1 MKTAFVAVEAD
12 ALEHARQVETI
23 VARIQARAA
32 EARPFVLV
40 AFGGLC
46 ALHGR
51 KFAHV
56 LLFVQSFNQR
66 GLPAVMRRV
75 RAFAQ
80 SYAAAKQRA
89 IASFH
94 ARSAYC
100 AAEARS
106 AAAAGEANAPTSHL
120 AMSAAQSPH
129 HRLSTLV
136 RVKAQMRHLA
146 TDMRHGARRGALL
159 ELAAQLLA
167 PKLIVDVV
175 IALYTATM
183 SALVSC
189 MSAGAA
195 KFALGTTLGRFIAL
209 HIHHRACSMCAYID
223 PPAKSDGTPGG
234 PAAAHAAGDA
244 QLEERSGCAPARA
257 PRSALARLIR
267 RWIGAASTAGC
278 AGVGLLCA
286 WRAERV
292 VSTVCTCY
300 MGAQALVAGGGELL
314 DRLGSG
320 DGSDRSL
327 ATAAGVRVRGDS
339 SVAPSE
345 HAAAISAPQQGAG
358 EEEAEERS
366 DAVLDPHAETR
377 WIITALTILGYVH
390 QRTEKRNPLPVVL
403 KMFLWPVLLLEARL
417 KGINFTKL
425 FFIMR
430 ETVWK

>member
-1 MKTAFVAVEAD
+1 MRTALDSVEAE
-12 ALEHARQVETI
+12 ALEHARQAETI
-23 VARIQARAA
+23 IARIQARAA
-32 EARPFVLV
+32 EVRPFVLIT
-40 AFGGLC
+40 FGGLC

-66 GLPAVMRRV
+66 GLPAVTRRV
-75 RAFAQ
+75 RAFAR
-80 SYAAAKQRA
+80 SYATAKQRA
-89 IASFH
+89 IASFE
-94 ARSAYC
+94 ARSAYR
-100 AAEARS
+100 AAEMRS
-106 AAAAGEANAPTSHL
+106 AAAASAADTPTSHL
-120 AMSAAQSPH
+120 GMSAAQLPH
-129 HRLSTLV
+129 PRLSTLV

-146 TDMRHGARRGALL
+146 TDMRHSARRGALL
-159 ELAAQLLA
+159 ELAAQLLS

-209 HIHHRACSMCAYID
+209 HLHHRACSMGAYID
-223 PPAKSDGTPGG
+223 LSEESGSAPSG
-234 PAAAHAAGDA
+234 PAPAHAAGDM
-244 QLEERSGCAPARA
+244 QLEETPAACVPARA

-292 VSTVCTCY
+292 VSTLCTCY
-300 MGAQALVAGGGELL
+300 VGAQALVAGGSELL
-314 DRLGSG
+314 DRLGG
-320 DGSDRSL
+320 GGGSDC
-327 ATAAGVRVRGDS
+327 APIAAAGVRARDDT
-339 SVAPSE
+339 SVAPSD
-345 HAAAISAPQQGAG
+345 HAAASSVPQQSAG
-358 EEEAEERS
+358 DEEEGRD
-366 DAVLDPHAETR
+366 DAVLDPYAETR
-377 WIITALTILGYVH
+377 WIITALTVLGYVH